1 MLVPLL
7 LPQIYIDAKTGVFD
21 VGKLTELLAKQPQ
34 ILSRGNSLYV
44 GRIHA
49 DEEKERH
56 NKKVKDGL
64 KQLIE
69 MAKKQQTVSEKLGS
83 ITDVVITSPDSYQW
97 NYEKTVTKK
106 KPLLICSTGIGGCE
120 KVISQTISQQRDI

>member
-1 MLVPLL
+1 MLLL

-34 ILSRGNSLYV
+34 ILNRGRGEYV
-44 GRIHA
+44 ERTPA

-56 NKKVKDGL
+56 SKKMEDGL

-69 MAKKQQTVSEKLGS
+69 MAKKQQTVSGELVLLPMRLS
-83 ITDVVITSPDSYQW
+83 H
-97 NYEKTVTKK
+97 
-106 KPLLICSTGIGGCE
+106 LLIFIGGIMKRLLLE
-120 KVISQTISQQRDI
+120 KV